1 MSLRKTL
8 LILLSVTPAA
18 ATIGLA
24 QTSVDS
30 KLPSISGVVRDS
42 ADNPLSDAQLSLSRA
57 GEPAR
62 LFRTGVDGTYSF
74 SSVAPGDVLVS
85 VRRLGYKG
93 SSRTI
98 SVTTGSG
105 SNSIDFLLLALPNDI
120 DEVVVE
126 SSKQHLA
133 EFYQRKATN
142 TFAKFFEHTDIEK
155 RNPLYLSE
163 MLGTVSGAVITPKGA
178 GNQILLR
185 GCQPMVWVDG
195 MRAPGAELDDVARPG
210 DIAGM
215 EVYPS
220 NAGIPPTYQDRNNR
234 MCGAILVWTKNQ

>member
-1 MSLRKTL
+1 MRLQNIG
-8 LILLSVTPAA
+8 LILILTPGA
-18 ATIGLA
+18 ATITLA
-24 QTSVDS
+24 QARIDNKS
-30 KLPSISGVVRDS
+30 PSISGVVRDS
-42 ADNPLSDAQLSLSRA
+42 ADKPLGDAQLSLSRA
-57 GEPAR
+57 GESAR
-62 LFRTGVDGTYSF
+62 LFRTGEDGKYSF
-74 SSVAPGDVLVS
+74 PSVAPGDVQIS

-93 SSRTI
+93 SSKSI
-98 SVTTGSG
+98 AVTASSG
-105 SNSIDFLLLALPNDI
+105 SNSIDFQLVPLANDI
-120 DEVVVE
+120 DDVIVE

-142 TFAKFFEHTDIEK
+142 TFAKFFEHTDIER
-155 RNPLYLSE
+155 RNPIYLSE
-163 MLGTVSGAVITPKGA
+163 MLATVSGAIITPKGA

-215 EVYPS
+215 EVYAS
-220 NAGIPPTYQDRNNR
+220 NAGLPPTYQDRNNR